1 MQRKFVGL
9 HVLANELL
17 RYWDDYCTIGHMQRD
32 PSSHK
37 GDNGKVAIVGGSR
50 HIHGAPI
57 FNALGAE
64 ASGIDTL
71 SICLPRCHEE
81 TAKKWML
88 NAFIHSFQG
97 DLITDADI
105 EPILELIAPLDCVV
119 LGSGIAKTGERVHA
133 LEEIIASSTTPMVL
147 DATALQPNTLD
158 LVRGKQ
164 AVLTPHLGELERM
177 GLAENDLQDIA
188 NEYQTMIVL
197 KGQTDKIY
205 SAHSTDEITGG
216 NAGLTTGGT
225 GDVLAGLIGGLIA
238 QGLAQL
244 DAAKDACTIMKKA
257 GEKLE
262 KEKGAAYTA
271 VDVIGEIPNLLK
283 SI

>member
-1 MQRKFVGL
+1 
-9 HVLANELL
+9 
-17 RYWDDYCTIGHMQRD
+17 MQRD
-32 PSSHK
+32 PNSHK
-37 GDNGKVAIVGGSR
+37 GDNGKVAVVGGSR
-50 HIHGAPI
+50 YIHGAPV
-57 FNALGAE
+57 FNALAAQ

-81 TAKKWML
+81 VAKHHLL
-88 NAFIHSFQG
+88 NAFVHPFQG

-119 LGSGIAKTGERVHA
+119 MGSGIARTGERVHA

-147 DATALQPNTLD
+147 DATALQENTLD

-177 GLAENDLQDIA
+177 NVSENDLQDIA
-188 NEYQTMIVL
+188 NEYQAVIVL
-197 KGQTDKIY
+197 KGQTDRIF
-205 SAHSTDEITGG
+205 SSHSTDEIQGG

-225 GDVLAGLIGGLIA
+225 GDVLAGLIAGLIA
-238 QGLAQL
+238 QGMAPI
-244 DAAKDACTIMKKA
+244 DAAKDACTVMKKA

-262 KEKGAAYTA
+262 QEQGYSYTA
-271 VDVIGEIPNLLK
+271 QDVVHSIAPLIKTIG
-283 SI
+283 

>member
-1 MQRKFVGL
+1 
-9 HVLANELL
+9 
-17 RYWDDYCTIGHMQRD
+17 MQRD

-37 GDNGKVAIVGGSR
+37 GDNGKVAIVGGSES
-50 HIHGAPI
+50 IHGAPI
-57 FNALGAE
+57 FNALAAE

-71 SICLPRCHEE
+71 SICLPQCHEE
-81 TAKKWML
+81 TAKHWIL

-97 DLITDADI
+97 NDISEVDI
-105 EPILELIAPLDCVV
+105 EPILELIAPLDCVI

-147 DATALQPNTLD
+147 DATALQENTLE

-177 GLAENDLQDIA
+177 GVSENDLQDTA
-188 NEYQTMIVL
+188 NEYQAVIVL
-197 KGQTDKIY
+197 KGAVDKVV
-205 SAHSTDEITGG
+205 SAHSIEEISGG

-238 QGLAQL
+238 QGVSPV
-244 DAAKDACTIMKKA
+244 DAANDACTVMKNVGDKLYE
-257 GEKLE
+257 EK
-262 KEKGAAYTA
+262 KYAYSA
-271 VDVIGEIPNLLK
+271 LDIIAEIPELL
-283 SI
+283 